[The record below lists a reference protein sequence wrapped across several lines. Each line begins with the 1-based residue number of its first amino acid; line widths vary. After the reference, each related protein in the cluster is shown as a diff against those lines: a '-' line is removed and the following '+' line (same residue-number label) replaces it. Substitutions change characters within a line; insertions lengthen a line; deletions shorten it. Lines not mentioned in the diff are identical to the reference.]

1 MDNPSASGTS
11 LAQRG
16 GMGRDIWLG
25 LPILLGGYYFAA
37 KFAAGSASWWENL
50 IYVSLP
56 LLALGVFAAGFGAS
70 RRSTVFG
77 LFLAAV
83 VLLALVIAFWLVAVL
98 FADPAQHH

>member
-37 KFAAGSASWWENL
+37 KFAAGSASWWE
-50 IYVSLP
+50 
-56 LLALGVFAAGFGAS
+56 
-70 RRSTVFG
+70 T
-77 LFLAAV
+77 
-83 VLLALVIAFWLVAVL
+83 
-98 FADPAQHH
+98 